1 VINQSF
7 ARAEFPGVDPIGRRI
22 KFGSPAGGDP
32 WVTIVGVIGDYRHYR
47 LPEPMRPAIYFP
59 FYEVAG
65 YTQSVAIRS
74 EADPAVLMPAVTGV
88 VRSLDAELPFFQV
101 QTLDEVVSRT
111 LWRQRLQ
118 GRVLGTFA
126 VLALLLA
133 VTGIYGV
140 ISYAVAQRTRELG
153 VRMALGASRR
163 QVIGMVVGQGA
174 RLALL
179 GVALGLAG
187 SLALTRVISTLLYG
201 IQATDALTFAVVPL
215 LLGAVAVA
223 ACWLPA
229 RRASRI
235 DPLVAMR
242 AE

>member
-1 VINQSF
+1 MLL
-7 ARAEFPGVDPIGRRI
+7 
-22 KFGSPAGGDP
+22 PAA
-32 WVTIVGVIGDYRHYR
+32 T
-47 LPEPMRPAIYFP
+47 A
-59 FYEVAG
+59 
-65 YTQSVAIRS
+65 
-74 EADPAVLMPAVTGV
+74 V
-88 VRSLDAELPFFQV
+88 VRALDADLPLFQV
-101 QTLDEVVSRT
+101 QTLEEVVSRS

-163 QVIGMVVGQGA
+163 QVIGIVVGQGA

-179 GVALGLAG
+179 GVVLGLAG
-187 SLALTRVISTLLYG
+187 SLALTRLLSTLLYG
-201 IQATDALTFAVVPL
+201 IQATDALTFVVVPL

-229 RRASRI
+229 SRASKI